1 MKKMHRSVCP
11 YDCPDTCGLLV
22 EVENDRAVSVK
33 GDPDHPMT
41 QGFLCAKMNNYPK
54 TVHHPGRLL
63 KPLLRTGEKG
73 AGEFR
78 EISWDEATALIA
90 ERWRTIIAE
99 SGAEAILPYSYA
111 GTMGLLQRN
120 AGHSFFH
127 YLGASRL
134 ERTICVAAKS
144 AGWEAVMGKTP
155 APVPET
161 VLDSDLVLIWG
172 ANVVAT
178 NIHFV
183 PLLKEAKKR
192 GAKVVMIDTYA
203 NHTAPLADEILLVRS
218 GSDGALALGIM
229 HILVRDGLLD
239 ESFIAG
245 HVAGFERLRDEV
257 LPGNTV
263 EKTAERTGLTT
274 GQIENLARAY
284 GRAKAP
290 LIRLGSGLSRY
301 QNGGMNIRAICTL
314 PALVGAYGKKGGG
327 CYGNTSTGHFFDM
340 ALIERPDF
348 VETPTRLVNMNRL
361 GVALNDLDDPPVRSL
376 YVYHSNPACIAP
388 DQNAVIR
395 GLERDDLFT
404 IVHERFMTDTARYA
418 DIVLPASS
426 SLEQG
431 DLYKSYGGYHL
442 QRSRPA
448 IAPLGESKSNWE
460 TFSLLAAA
468 MDWDEPFFRLSADQV
483 IDRLLVES
491 PIREVVDLDTLSRGE
506 PVTMPSGN
514 PGAPFGTAS
523 DKIEIENPDLDEP
536 LPRYLPP
543 SEGSYPL
550 RLVGAP
556 AMHILNSSFCE
567 RDDVRQSEGGMWLQ
581 LNPDDATARKL
592 QEGDIITA
600 GNDHGAVDFLLKISD
615 AVPAG
620 VAVAEGAWWCDAAPG
635 DRTVN
640 ALTSQA
646 LTDMGRGS
654 TLHDNFIEVKQK

>member
-1 MKKMHRSVCP
+1 MKNPHRSVCP

-22 EVENDRAVSVK
+22 EVENDQAVAVK
-33 GDPDHPMT
+33 GDPDHPVT
-41 QGFLCAKMNNYPK
+41 QGFLCAKMNRYPE

-63 KPLLRTGEKG
+63 SPLLRTGKKG
-73 AGEFR
+73 DGEFR
-78 EISWDEATALIA
+78 EISWGEATGLIA
-90 ERWRTIIAE
+90 DKWHKIIAE
-99 SGAEAILPYSYA
+99 TGAEAILPYSYA

-120 AGHSFFH
+120 AGHPFFH

-144 AGWEAVMGKTP
+144 AGWEAVMGGTP

-183 PLLKEAKKR
+183 PLLKQAKKN
-192 GAKVVMIDTYA
+192 GARVVMIDTYA
-203 NHTAPLADEILLVRS
+203 NHTATLADDILLVRS
-218 GSDGALALGIM
+218 GSDGALALGLM
-229 HILVRDGLLD
+229 HILVRDGLVD
-239 ESFIAG
+239 EAFISR

-257 LPGNTV
+257 LPFNTV

-274 GQIENLARAY
+274 VQIEELARAY
-284 GRAKAP
+284 GQAKAP

-301 QNGGMNIRAICTL
+301 INGGMNMRNICIL

-340 ALIERPDF
+340 SIIERPDF
-348 VETPTRLVNMNRL
+348 MEKETRVVNMNRL
-361 GVALNDLDDPPVRSL
+361 GEALNDLGDPPVRSL
-376 YVYHSNPACIAP
+376 YVYHSNPAAIAP
-388 DQNAVIR
+388 DQNAIIR

-404 IVHERFMTDTARYA
+404 VVHERFMTDTARYA

-431 DLYKSYGGYHL
+431 DLYKSYGSYHL
-442 QRSRPA
+442 QRSRPV
-448 IAPLGESKSNWE
+448 IPPQGENKSNWE
-460 TFSLLAAA
+460 TFGLLAAA
-468 MDWDEPFFRLSADQV
+468 MGWDEPFFRQGADEL
-483 IDRLLVES
+483 IDLLLASS
-491 PIREVVDLDTLSRGE
+491 PINKVVDLEALNRGE

-514 PGAPFGTAS
+514 PGPPFGTAS
-523 DKIEIENPDLDEP
+523 GKIEIENLDLDEP
-536 LPRYLPP
+536 LPRYLPA
-543 SEGSYPL
+543 SRSDYPL
-550 RLVGAP
+550 RLVTAP
-556 AMHILNSSFCE
+556 ALHILNSSFCE
-567 RDDVRQSEGGMWLQ
+567 RDDVRNSEGGMWLQ
-581 LNPDDATARKL
+581 LNPVEASKRGL
-592 QEGDIITA
+592 HNGEIITA
-600 GNDHGAVDFLLKISD
+600 FNEHGKVDFPLKVSGS
-615 AVPAG
+615 VPSG
-620 VAVAEGAWWCDAAPG
+620 VAVAEGAWWREAAPG

-654 TLHDNFIEVKQK
+654 TLYDNFIEVKQK